1 VIGLSVREGL
11 AAEIVLELEI
21 FEESFSRL
29 ANDGTAMSRH
39 VLNLPLHGFLD
50 LGRSGQVM
58 NGTQKGLVI
67 HGLGSDT
74 LVRSRDAEASSRH
87 SLFLLTHDRCG
98 RFNRPTS
105 LSAPGLPPRER
116 FGWLS
121 RLAEDPDIQS
131 KSGSLVASPCEIVES
146 ILSDFD
152 GKGNTAQSEIRARSE
167 RRSIMIWPFR
177 RRNNAQKPAP
187 LDAAAIVRR
196 ARRLRFR
203 VRPDAVS
210 QLAGAYHG
218 ARPGIGLTF
227 AELRAYEPGDDVR
240 HLDWNVT
247 ARQGRP
253 FVRRFVEER
262 ALCLWLVVDV
272 SASMRF
278 GPERK
283 TKADRA
289 AQAAALLATAAIQNG
304 DRAGLILVSDR
315 IEVELPPA
323 GGVRHLS
330 QLVRALVATPTTSP
344 KTRLSVGLA
353 RVRRTARRAMI
364 VVISDFITEEPITT
378 WRRAARRH
386 DTIALRVVDP
396 REDQL
401 PDAGLLVLEDAEKGA
416 TRAIDTSSR
425 RVRKRYA
432 ETAARHSAAF
442 QRWCTNSGIQA
453 FTMTTDADPIVPL
466 IELFSRR
473 AARRGPS

>member
-1 VIGLSVREGL
+1 MADQIE
-11 AAEIVLELEI
+11 
-21 FEESFSRL
+21 
-29 ANDGTAMSRH
+29 M
-39 VLNLPLHGFLD
+39 
-50 LGRSGQVM
+50 
-58 NGTQKGLVI
+58 
-67 HGLGSDT
+67 
-74 LVRSRDAEASSRH
+74 
-87 SLFLLTHDRCG
+87 
-98 RFNRPTS
+98 
-105 LSAPGLPPRER
+105 
-116 FGWLS
+116 FGW
-121 RLAEDPDIQS
+121 
-131 KSGSLVASPCEIVES
+131 
-146 ILSDFD
+146 
-152 GKGNTAQSEIRARSE
+152 
-167 RRSIMIWPFR
+167 FR
-177 RRNNAQKPAP
+177 RRKKVARPAQ

-210 QLAGAYHG
+210 QLSGAYHG

-262 ALCLWLVVDV
+262 SLCLWLVVDV

-278 GPERK
+278 GTERA

-304 DRAGLILVSDR
+304 DRVGLVLVSDR
-315 IEVELPPA
+315 IELELAPA

-330 QLVRALVATPTTSP
+330 QLVRALVATPTSSS

-364 VVISDFITEEPITT
+364 VVISDFLTDEPAGT

-396 REDQL
+396 RETSI
-401 PDAGLLVLEDAEKGA
+401 PAAGLLALEEAESGA
-416 TRAIDTSSR
+416 IRMVDSSSAR
-425 RVRKRYA
+425 LRKYYDQK
-432 ETAARHSAAF
+432 AAASAHDF
-442 QRWCTNSGIQA
+442 QRWCANSGVEA
-453 FTMTTDADPIVPL
+453 FTLGTEVDPIIPL
-466 IELFSRR
+466 IELFAER
-473 AARRGPS
+473 AARRGGS

>member
-1 VIGLSVREGL
+1 
-11 AAEIVLELEI
+11 
-21 FEESFSRL
+21 
-29 ANDGTAMSRH
+29 
-39 VLNLPLHGFLD
+39 
-50 LGRSGQVM
+50 
-58 NGTQKGLVI
+58 
-67 HGLGSDT
+67 
-74 LVRSRDAEASSRH
+74 
-87 SLFLLTHDRCG
+87 
-98 RFNRPTS
+98 
-105 LSAPGLPPRER
+105 
-116 FGWLS
+116 
-121 RLAEDPDIQS
+121 
-131 KSGSLVASPCEIVES
+131 
-146 ILSDFD
+146 
-152 GKGNTAQSEIRARSE
+152 
-167 RRSIMIWPFR
+167 MIWPFR
-177 RRNNAQKPAP
+177 RRTNAVRPAS

-227 AELRAYEPGDDVR
+227 SELRAYEPGDDVR

-262 ALCLWLVVDV
+262 SLSLWLVVDV

-278 GPERK
+278 GSERK

-330 QLVRALVATPTTSP
+330 QLVRALVATHTTSAQ
-344 KTRLSVGLA
+344 TRLGVGLA

-364 VVISDFITEEPITT
+364 VVISDFLNEEPIVT

-396 REDQL
+396 REVEL
-401 PDAGLLVLEDAEKGA
+401 PGAGLLVLEDAEKGA
-416 TRAIDTSSR
+416 IRTVDTSSR
-425 RVRKRYA
+425 KVRARYA
-432 ETAARHSAAF
+432 EAAARRSAAF
-442 QRWCTNSGIQA
+442 RRWCTNSGIQG
-453 FTMTTDADPIVPL
+453 FTMETDADPIGPL

-473 AARRGPS
+473 ATRRGPS